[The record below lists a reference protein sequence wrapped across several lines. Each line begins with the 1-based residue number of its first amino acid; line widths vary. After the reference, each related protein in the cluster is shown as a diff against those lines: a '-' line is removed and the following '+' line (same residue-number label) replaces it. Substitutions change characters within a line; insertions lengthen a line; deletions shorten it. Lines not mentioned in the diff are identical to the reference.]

1 MLPYYIE
8 TEWNVKK
15 GLDVV
20 WVYKR
25 GEPRHFAVFYDR
37 ISAQDYVNYLNAQA
51 RV

>member
-8 TEWNVKK
+8 KEWK

-20 WVYKR
+20 WVVYKR

-37 ISAQDYVNYLNAQA
+37 ISARDYVNYLNAQA